1 MLLSVQNP
9 NGCVDCFIPKK
20 YKVDED
26 YNVEM
31 DNLENK
37 MTDETMKPF
46 INSGHAFI
54 CFDSVKSLNII
65 LKHFRITPTQ
75 HIKIFLVGIK
85 DKLNSWWMW
94 ITRQ

>member
-20 YKVDED
+20 YKVDDD

-37 MTDETMKPF
+37 MMDETMKPF